1 MSGMA
6 RKKAPS
12 INSVSVHDK
21 MANSNPTED
30 KVVQLNIK
38 IKESTR
44 RQLHAAARMEGKNIA
59 SVLNEL
65 IDEYLK
71 NEVRRD

>member
-12 INSVSVHDK
+12 LNASVHDK
-21 MANSNPTED
+21 MANNNPTED
-30 KVVQLNIK
+30 KIVQLNIK

-71 NEVRRD
+71 NKQI

>member
-12 INSVSVHDK
+12 LNTSVHDK
-21 MANSNPTED
+21 MANNNPTED
-30 KVVQLNIK
+30 KIVQLNIK

-71 NEVRRD
+71 NKQI

>member
-21 MANSNPTED
+21 MANNSSSNHEMD
-30 KVVQLNIK
+30 KLVQLNIK
-38 IKESTR
+38 VKESVR
-44 RQLHAAARMEGKNIA
+44 RQLHAAARMQGKNIA
-59 SVLNEL
+59 SVLTEL

-71 NEVRRD
+71 KQA

>member
-21 MANSNPTED
+21 MANNNHDEMD
-30 KVVQLNIK
+30 KLVQLNIK
-38 IKESTR
+38 VKESVR
-44 RQLHAAARMEGKNIA
+44 RQLHAAARMQGKNIA
-59 SVLNEL
+59 SVLTEL
-65 IDEYLK
+65 IDDYLK
-71 NEVRRD
+71 KQA